1 MYSLAVDAADLE
13 RCVATCMQAHDL
25 LGSPETDPSL
35 WRQVNEELAR
45 TLLLY
50 ATWLDERGLEPPPPP
65 AAMASTDA
73 ASSAG
78 GGAATL
84 RTAPTLLHD
93 AARRFLAAGNA
104 TAAADVFYRLGA
116 LECRRYLR
124 APTAVGAAEH
134 GGASDGATG
143 AHHGATVEARLMR
156 YAASAERGS
165 EHPIGKALARYA
177 AARGL
182 SLTEPSDFRSSPGH
196 GVSCTVDGT
205 RVLVGARSW
214 MHAHAL
220 ELDAAQEEEM
230 AGYELKG
237 MTAVLVA
244 VAPETALVAALR
256 LVGLVVV
263 SDSLKPEAFSVVQWL
278 ERRNIEVWLVSGD
291 NERTAAQIG
300 REAGIARD
308 RVLAEVKPQGKA
320 AKLAELQRLGHVVA
334 MVGDGVND
342 APALAQANVGI
353 ALGSGT
359 DVAIETADMVLMKS
373 HLTDVCIALDL
384 SSRVMR
390 RIRINFL
397 WASGYNC
404 DR

>member
-1 MYSLAVDAADLE
+1 MVGGGVAARHGILIKGGDVLEMAATVTAVCFDKTGTLTTGELRVRHVSVWGVDGLPAAAPASLQPPAQEITGAVVNT
-13 RCVATCMQAHDL
+13 RMQ
-25 LGSPETDPSL
+25 
-35 WRQVNEELAR
+35 
-45 TLLLY
+45 
-50 ATWLDERGLEPPPPP
+50 EPPLQ
-65 AAMASTDA
+65 S
-73 ASSAG
+73 
-78 GGAATL
+78 
-84 RTAPTLLHD
+84 
-93 AARRFLAAGNA
+93 
-104 TAAADVFYRLGA
+104 AAAA
-116 LECRRYLR
+116 
-124 APTAVGAAEH
+124 AAAAAEARMH
-134 GGASDGATG
+134 AS
-143 AHHGATVEARLMR
+143 AHHGAAAEARLMR

-196 GVSCTVDGT
+196 GVSCTVDGA